1 MKSIPVILGPTASGK
16 TEAAKYIVEKGFAD
30 FVLSADSRK
39 IYKGFSI
46 GTASPTED
54 ELKKYHFEG
63 IAFLEPTESFSANE
77 FSLRASVILSKKNG
91 RPIVE
96 GGSNLYLRAL
106 FEGLFRAP
114 PSDPALREKLK
125 KRVIEEG
132 VESLWNELS
141 SSDPDSAFSIHKKDA
156 TRIIRALEVFYQTG
170 KPMRKLWAENKQDKK
185 FLPQYAGLIT
195 GSVKLKEK
203 IRQRTEKMLEN
214 GMPEE
219 AAFLKEKYGSD
230 IWPMNAIGYKEAFL
244 YHEKKI
250 DFQTAVERIS
260 TLTWQ
265 YARKQNVWLKKMEGV
280 FWVDCDNITIRL
292 ASDKILEH
300 WKRSGL

>member
-1 MKSIPVILGPTASGK
+1 MIIGPTASGK
-16 TEAAKYIVEKGFAD
+16 TEAAKHMLEKGFAD

-39 IYKGFSI
+39 IYKGFAI

-54 ELKKYHFEG
+54 ELKKYRFEM
-63 IAFLEPTESFSANE
+63 IAFLEPTHSFSAKE
-77 FSLRASVILSKKNG
+77 FSVRAADILSRKKG
-91 RPIVE
+91 RPLVE

-106 FEGLFRAP
+106 FEGLFEAP
-114 PSDPALREKLK
+114 PADPALREELK
-125 KRVIEEG
+125 KRAKEEG
-132 VESLWNELS
+132 VQRLWDELS
-141 SSDPDSAFSIHKKDA
+141 SSDPDSAFSIHKNDL

-170 KPMRKLWAENKQDKK
+170 KPMRELWAEKKKERK

-203 IRQRTEKMLEN
+203 IRQRTKKMLED

-219 AAFLKEKYGSD
+219 AAFLKEKYGSN
-230 IWPMNAIGYKEAFL
+230 IWPMSAIGYKEAYL
-244 YHEKKI
+244 YREKKM
-250 DFQTAVERIS
+250 DFETAVDRIS

-280 FWVDCDNITIRL
+280 FWVDCDSITIRL
-292 ASDKILEH
+292 AGDKIIEH
-300 WKRSGL
+300 WKKSGL